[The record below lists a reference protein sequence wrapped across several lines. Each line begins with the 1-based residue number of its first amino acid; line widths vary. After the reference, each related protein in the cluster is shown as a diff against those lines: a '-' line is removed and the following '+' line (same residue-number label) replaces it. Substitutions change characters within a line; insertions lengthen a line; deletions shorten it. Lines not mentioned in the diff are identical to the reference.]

1 MIIFVE
7 TFNQHNMEQTLREKL
22 IETAAEY
29 VLSEQRSILKDSWVA
44 EATQKFRDDCGNET
58 LRAKFC
64 YSEATFKL
72 TFVEKFKDNF
82 RQTQE
87 FIKLFYDIHERAE
100 ALAKERG
107 MMGNDE

>member
-1 MIIFVE
+1 
-7 TFNQHNMEQTLREKL
+7 MEQTLREKL

-29 VLSEQRSILKDSWVA
+29 ILSEKRSILKDSWVA
-44 EATQKFRDDCGNET
+44 EATQKFRDDYGNET
-58 LRAKFC
+58 LMAKFC

-72 TFVEKFKDNF
+72 TFLEKFEDNF